1 MPNTKKTRSRRKELY
16 RVRNWSEYDRALV
29 QRGSL
34 TVWIADG
41 FEKTWF
47 YQGPLQRGSQFD
59 YSAQA
64 IEIMLT
70 LKNVFHLPNR
80 ATEGF
85 ASSLFGLLKIGLPVP
100 DHTTLSRRG
109 KIAEGFSA
117 EASQRAPG
125 SGHGQHRAQ
134 DLRRRRVE
142 SAHAWQIE
150 AAHLAQAPS
159 HCGSPQRRNSS
170 RRTDRS
176 RGQ

>member
-1 MPNTKKTRSRRKELY
+1 MVK
-16 RVRNWSEYDRALV
+16 
-29 QRGSL
+29 RGSL

-85 ASSLFGLLKIGLPVP
+85 ARSLFGLLKTGLPVP
-100 DHTTLSRRG
+100 DHTTLCRRG
-109 KIAEGFSA
+109 KTLKVALPRRANGHLDLVMDSTGLKIYGEG
-117 EASQRAPG
+117 EAKENGKYACMANRNGAPG
-125 SGHGQHRAQ
+125 ASSISPWIATA
-134 DLRRRRVE
+134 VKFK
-142 SAHAWQIE
+142 
-150 AAHLAQAPS
+150 PS
-159 HCGSPQRRNSS
+159 N
-170 RRTDRS
+170 
-176 RGQ
+176 